1 LQIRQNVGWACFLQ
15 GKYDDARTLFR
26 KGFEVSARLYGAE
39 HGMTLGYQAG
49 LNGTSFFLASR
60 EGAMAEEERLLE
72 TSRRLTGPDSPF
84 TLQQLFNLGMINLLE
99 RRYPQAEDLFRQ
111 ASDGF
116 RRQAGPDAY
125 STLWAL
131 NYLAVA
137 AHHNGKLEEA
147 ERILE
152 SVIPVNREV
161 LGPEHPHTRD
171 SMVHLAEVYAAEERY
186 PEAEKLF
193 KDALAEVPP
202 GTWRDPR
209 VQSASYF
216 GLAAVEAPRG
226 ERAQALGHLR
236 QAVESGFDDP
246 LKLSRDPRLASLRSD
261 PGFAPLVAAAEV
273 NSRRPPAAPTP

>member
-1 LQIRQNVGWACFLQ
+1 MCFLQ
-15 GKYDDARTLFR
+15 GKYDEARTLFR

-39 HGMTLGYQAG
+39 HGITLGYRTG
-49 LNGTSFFLASR
+49 LAGTSFFLASR
-60 EGAMAEEERLLE
+60 DDAMADEERLLE
-72 TSRRLTGPDSPF
+72 TARRISGPDGIF
-84 TLQQLFNLGMINLLE
+84 TLQQLFNLGMMNLFQ
-99 RRYPQAEDLFRQ
+99 RRYPQAEEFYRQ

-125 STLWAL
+125 ITLWAL

-137 AHHNGKLEEA
+137 AHHNGKVEEA

-161 LGPEHPHTRD
+161 LGPGHPHTRD
-171 SMVHLAEVYAAEERY
+171 SMVHLAEVYAARERASD
-186 PEAEKLF
+186 AETLYKE
-193 KDALAEVPP
+193 ALAEVPP

-209 VQSASYF
+209 VQSASFF
-216 GLAAVEAPRG
+216 GLAALEAHRG

-236 QAVESGFDDP
+236 QAVEFGFDDP
-246 LKLSRDPRLASLRSD
+246 LKLSGDPRLASLRSD